1 VLLGKD
7 SRDELVPRGRQKIT
21 QDAIAGIP
29 SFSEMNLARSGAA
42 FVVEK
47 LRAAWVAKNRRGSL
61 GCARDRL
68 FDYAPQAL
76 YHAINL

>member
-1 VLLGKD
+1 
-7 SRDELVPRGRQKIT
+7 
-21 QDAIAGIP
+21 
-29 SFSEMNLARSGAA
+29 MNLARSGAA

-47 LRAAWVAKNRRGSL
+47 LQAAWVAKNRRGSL